1 MGKFWR
7 CFWIVIGERLPANNP
22 LIFLFCKLILRRHD
36 RPYFLSIFFMLINY
50 SLCIQ
55 GQNTS
60 DFAKGRAPKSF
71 NTSQP
76 WIIMSKDDEDSSE
89 EQSFLV
95 VDREVLCELSMGPT
109 LFLHALFM
117 LLSVHYA
124 FNFAFKKSQ
133 SMMFTFFEEF
143 FLGITPKKKVSK
155 ISQSRLSSLCL
166 LKELCH
172 QHIGVQWFCNKM
184 LCWVLG
190 LISWEIMSPSPESVR
205 ANTKPN
211 ESFN

>member
-1 MGKFWR
+1 MGQFWM

-76 WIIMSKDDEDSSE
+76 WIIISKGDEDSSE

-95 VDREVLCELSMGPT
+95 VDREVLCELSTGPT

-143 FLGITPKKKVSK
+143 FLGITPKKKSQKSSRGGTTVSSFFAEYCGGSGGF
-155 ISQSRLSSLCL
+155 SQACRGINWLDLKL
-166 LKELCH
+166 LWNTLT
-172 QHIGVQWFCNKM
+172 GVTSEVIVQLVF
-184 LCWVLG
+184 VT
-190 LISWEIMSPSPESVR
+190 E
-205 ANTKPN
+205 
-211 ESFN
+211 

>member
-1 MGKFWR
+1 M
-7 CFWIVIGERLPANNP
+7 IGS
-22 LIFLFCKLILRRHD
+22 IICQIIL
-36 RPYFLSIFFMLINY
+36 FMLINY

-55 GQNTS
+55 GQDTS

-76 WIIMSKDDEDSSE
+76 WIMISKDDEDSSE

-95 VDREVLCELSMGPT
+95 VDREVFCELSTGPT

-124 FNFAFKKSQ
+124 FNFAYKKSQ

-143 FLGITPKKKVSK
+143 FLGITPKKK
-155 ISQSRLSSLCL
+155 SQKYRNLVFDLYAC
-166 LKELCH
+166 
-172 QHIGVQWFCNKM
+172 
-184 LCWVLG
+184 
-190 LISWEIMSPSPESVR
+190 
-205 ANTKPN
+205 
-211 ESFN
+211 